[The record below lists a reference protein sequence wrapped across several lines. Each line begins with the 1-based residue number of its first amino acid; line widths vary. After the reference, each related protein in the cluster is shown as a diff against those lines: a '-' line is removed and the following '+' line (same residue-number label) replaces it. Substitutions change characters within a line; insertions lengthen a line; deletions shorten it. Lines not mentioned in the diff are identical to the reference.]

1 MNEED
6 RLACRLRKR
15 DEAAAKGIYEIRGAL
30 PFRTQIIVTSEW
42 DQEDA
47 EVHTWLRS
55 LTNEGTEAELQG
67 ILKVTPGLDVKN
79 RKYADNVMNVFTR
92 ANEKLMRKSKE
103 GNGMCEAINELFAE
117 ETAAERK
124 RADEAEEEL
133 VYTMSE
139 LNYTRGKLTDTE
151 GKLTDTES
159 KLIDMESRLKEALA
173 EIVRLK
179 ASTN

>member
-1 MNEED
+1 
-6 RLACRLRKR
+6 
-15 DEAAAKGIYEIRGAL
+15 
-30 PFRTQIIVTSEW
+30 
-42 DQEDA
+42 
-47 EVHTWLRS
+47 
-55 LTNEGTEAELQG
+55 
-67 ILKVTPGLDVKN
+67 
-79 RKYADNVMNVFTR
+79 
-92 ANEKLMRKSKE
+92 
-103 GNGMCEAINELFAE
+103 MCEAINELFAE

-159 KLIDMESRLKEALA
+159 KLTDTERKLIDMESRLKEALA

-179 ASTN
+179 KSVN

>member
-1 MNEED
+1 
-6 RLACRLRKR
+6 
-15 DEAAAKGIYEIRGAL
+15 
-30 PFRTQIIVTSEW
+30 
-42 DQEDA
+42 
-47 EVHTWLRS
+47 
-55 LTNEGTEAELQG
+55 GTEAELQG

-92 ANEKLMRKSKE
+92 ANEALMRKSKE

-151 GKLTDTES
+151 GKLTDTEGKLTDTESKLTDTESKLTDTES

>member
-1 MNEED
+1 MS
-6 RLACRLRKR
+6 A
-15 DEAAAKGIYEIRGAL
+15 
-30 PFRTQIIVTSEW
+30 V
-42 DQEDA
+42 
-47 EVHTWLRS
+47 
-55 LTNEGTEAELQG
+55 
-67 ILKVTPGLDVKN
+67 
-79 RKYADNVMNVFTR
+79 
-92 ANEKLMRKSKE
+92 
-103 GNGMCEAINELFAE
+103 INELFAE

-139 LNYTRGKLTDTE
+139 LNYTRGKLNAAENKLTDTE
-151 GKLTDTES
+151 SKLTDTES